1 MSSKRKRPTNPIDAP
16 EEHVDD
22 KFVAG
27 VLEATNWAEKN
38 RSALIAGVLA
48 LLFVVVSTVYYV
60 NNRRSVDVRAT
71 TELERIHQ
79 SAGVGDPAATLT
91 QLNEYVQRYD
101 GTRQEA
107 EARVLLGQLNLEAG
121 NAEAA
126 VQALAPLLPDVKDPV
141 AIQGVSLLGV
151 AYEQAGRD
159 EDAVD
164 AYMAVADAATMTFQ
178 SRESAL
184 AAARVLSEAGEFA
197 RAAQVYEE
205 LLLEFDEDTPGRG
218 ALELRL
224 AEVTAKM

>member
-16 EEHVDD
+16 EEHADD
-22 KFVAG
+22 RFVAG

-38 RSALIAGVLA
+38 RSALIAGTLA
-48 LLFVVVSTVYYV
+48 LLFLVVATVYYV

-79 SAGVGDPAATLT
+79 STGVGDPATTLT
-91 QLNEYVQRYD
+91 QLTDYVERYD

-126 VQALAPLLPDVKDPV
+126 VEALAPLRSDVRDPV
-141 AIQGVSLLGV
+141 GIQGINLLGA
-151 AYEQAGRD
+151 AYEQAGRP

-184 AAARVLSEAGEFA
+184 AAARILSETGEFA

-205 LLLEFDEDTPGRG
+205 LLLEFEEDSPGRG

-224 AEVTAKM
+224 AEITAKM